1 MRWNKELAVRY
12 EYLASTFLLTGK
24 VHRLP
29 RNHYNWITC
38 KMFGS
43 MNGIPNNFPEI
54 IEEKDRDYLE
64 YRKRNSS
71 IAQVERN
78 IFEALTLQAPRLF
91 ATTIVSSLKSN
102 RTRNVG

>member
-1 MRWNKELAVRY
+1 
-12 EYLASTFLLTGK
+12 
-24 VHRLP
+24 
-29 RNHYNWITC
+29 
-38 KMFGS
+38 